1 MAGKP
6 GSGKSSLMVTGSL
19 SHPSIIHH
27 HIHFSIY
34 TPFFHSSTI
43 HTFSHLFN
51 SSSIHLP
58 IYFPSI
64 HPQASLVARWTG
76 QGSSHDT
83 RVLVHF
89 VGAYPGKN
97 YFLTLLSLL
106 HSFFTTSSL
115 LLHSSFITLSL
126 FLHYSFTLFFFL
138 FRSFTLLSLFLHPSF
153 TSPSLFLPYSLTILS
168 LLLHPLHLSSILM
181 PVPTSMSLPC
191 LPSSSCLFSPPCLL
205 FMLPQ
210 YFVINHPS
218 NPTTN
223 LPPRPHFK
231 VQVM

>member
-27 HIHFSIY
+27 HIHLSIY

-138 FRSFTLLSLFLHPSF
+138 FHSFFTRLLLLFHSSFPTLSLFYRYFFTPSI
-153 TSPSLFLPYSLTILS
+153 FLP
-168 LLLHPLHLSSILM
+168 
-181 PVPTSMSLPC
+181 
-191 LPSSSCLFSPPCLL
+191 SSCLFPPPCLFHVSL
-205 FMLPQ
+205 
-210 YFVINHPS
+210 HPHAYS
-218 NPTTN
+218 HLHVSSSCFRNISLLTIQAIQQPIFHHVHTS
-223 LPPRPHFK
+223 RFR
-231 VQVM
+231 